1 MDKLEERGG
10 DGVGQKNLPAL
21 GKKTT
26 LPMFMALRELL
37 EKLEDPEER
46 GGPEELSGDVL
57 KDDPD
62 QANVGGGLDELGG
75 DTL

>member
-26 LPMFMALRELL
+26 LPMFMALREVL

-46 GGPEELSGDVL
+46 GGP
-57 KDDPD
+57 K
-62 QANVGGGLDELGG
+62 
-75 DTL
+75 